1 MRARMCMRPLGA
13 AIVPPCGTIS
23 LEQNTPLQGVFCFL
37 STARSLP
44 CGLSAFILRVLL
56 ANEILCMQETAE
68 YKVLEDIEIEGVSHS
83 AGAIITLNSDVAESL
98 VQDGKIEASGAGE
111 GDGE

>member
-1 MRARMCMRPLGA
+1 
-13 AIVPPCGTIS
+13 
-23 LEQNTPLQGVFCFL
+23 
-37 STARSLP
+37 
-44 CGLSAFILRVLL
+44 
-56 ANEILCMQETAE
+56 MQETAE